1 MLRRAKSVENVNRD
15 EKAIEDRKKNIKN
28 AQMKMLNPYDEHRN
42 RELQSTQ
49 AIVSSM

>member
-28 AQMKMLNPYDEHRN
+28 AQMKMLNP
-42 RELQSTQ
+42 
-49 AIVSSM
+49 